1 MSIEPLNQRIQQLQ
15 RLLEVGRNLSAML
28 DLEPLLQS
36 IIDVAA
42 ELTFSQE
49 ASILFYDAQQDNL
62 QFVAAP
68 WFKRDQMSRI
78 RVPLD
83 SSIAGHAFSS
93 GEPILVS
100 NAKDDPRIYRE
111 VDKSAEFETE
121 SILAVPMV
129 FKGKPTGVL
138 SAVNKMGNC
147 TYAEEDIRILETLA
161 SQAAVAIENANYLNE
176 AQRAYQELAELDRMK
191 SDFIAITSH
200 ELRTPL
206 GLILGHATF
215 IHDIVPEE
223 LKPQMD
229 VIVKSSL
236 RLKDI
241 VEDLSKVNSFQTGE
255 SRIRRELMNLNVIVK
270 DVTDSLKTQAD
281 EKQIKLEM
289 ALSPPPIMLNGDSEK
304 ISIALSH
311 LIRNAVSFTDP
322 GGSITVRTEGL
333 PGYAKVEVT
342 DTGIGIPEKDLI
354 RIFDRFY
361 QVEEHMTRRHG
372 GMGLGLSV
380 AKMMVEMHNG
390 RLSVHSEE
398 GEGSTFAILLPLGEG
413 EEIENGGLG
422 MGRVDS

>member
-1 MSIEPLNQRIQQLQ
+1 
-15 RLLEVGRNLSAML
+15 
-28 DLEPLLQS
+28 
-36 IIDVAA
+36 
-42 ELTFSQE
+42 
-49 ASILFYDAQQDNL
+49 
-62 QFVAAP
+62 
-68 WFKRDQMSRI
+68 MSRI

-83 SSIAGHAFSS
+83 SSIAGQAFTS
-93 GEPILVS
+93 GKPILVS
-100 NAKDDPRIYRE
+100 QAENDPRIYRE
-111 VDKSAEFETE
+111 VDRSAEFETQ

-138 SAVNKMGNC
+138 EAVNKMGSG
-147 TYAEEDIRILETLA
+147 TYTEEDIRILETLA

-176 AQRAYQELAELDRMK
+176 AQKSYQDLAELDRMK

-215 IHDIVPEE
+215 IHDIVPED

-241 VEDLSKVNSFQTGE
+241 VEDLSKVNSFQMGE
-255 SRIRRELMNLNVIVK
+255 SRIRRELMNLSVIVK
-270 DVTDSLKTQAD
+270 DVTDSLKFRAD
-281 EKQIKLEM
+281 EKEIELKM
-289 ALSPPPIMLNGDSEK
+289 ALSPAPIMMHGDSEK

-311 LIRNAVSFTDP
+311 LVRNAISFTDP
-322 GGSITVRTEGL
+322 GGSVTVRTEGL
-333 PGYAKVEVT
+333 PGYAKIEVT

-390 RLSVHSEE
+390 RLSVHSVE
-398 GEGSTFAILLPLGEG
+398 GKGSTFAILLPLSEDMGEG
-413 EEIENGGLG
+413 IGELG
-422 MGRVDS
+422 MGN